1 VIDLRFCHSLAAASV
16 MTAFLTVPAAGA
28 DVRAKAD
35 IACQPTGKQLQY
47 DCTIKLMDARTEEP
61 LTGIDLAVGADMPS
75 MPGAHNVRPV
85 KATANQADGSYQ
97 ARLMLEM
104 LGDWAV
110 RLDVMGRVRDR
121 VIKVLRFEEDKVQA
135 APARASPQ
143 HGTTHRKH

>member
-1 VIDLRFCHSLAAASV
+1 VSNLRLARSLAAAA
-16 MTAFLTVPAAGA
+16 MAACLTVPAAGA

-35 IACQPTGKQLQY
+35 IACQPTGTKLQY
-47 DCTIKLMDARTEEP
+47 DCTIKLMDARTDEP

-85 KATANQADGSYQ
+85 KAAAGQAAGSYQ

-104 LGDWAV
+104 LGDWAL
-110 RLDVMGRVRDR
+110 RLDVRGRVRDR

-135 APARASPQ
+135 APATASPQ
-143 HGTTHRKH
+143 PGRTHRKH

>member
-1 VIDLRFCHSLAAASV
+1 MSNLRFSRGLAAAV
-16 MTAFLTVPAAGA
+16 MAGCLTVPAAGA

-35 IACQPTGKQLQY
+35 IACQPTGKKLQY
-47 DCTIKLMDARTEEP
+47 DCTIKLMDARTDEP

-85 KATANQADGSYQ
+85 KAAASQASGSYQ

-104 LGDWAV
+104 LGDWAL
-110 RLDVMGRVRDR
+110 RLDVSGRVRDR

-135 APARASPQ
+135 APATASPQ
-143 HGTTHRKH
+143 PGGTHRKH

>member
-1 VIDLRFCHSLAAASV
+1 MIDLKFSGCLAAAIIAACF
-16 MTAFLTVPAAGA
+16 TFPAAGA

-35 IACQPTGKQLQY
+35 IACQPTGTKLQF

-61 LTGIDLAVGADMPS
+61 LTGIDLTVGADMPS

-85 KATANQADGSYQ
+85 KAAAGQAAGTYQ

-110 RLDVMGRVRDR
+110 RLDVTGRGRDR
-121 VIKVLRFEEDKVQA
+121 VIKILRFEEDKVQA
-135 APARASPQ
+135 APTKASPSP
-143 HGTTHRKH
+143 GATHRKH